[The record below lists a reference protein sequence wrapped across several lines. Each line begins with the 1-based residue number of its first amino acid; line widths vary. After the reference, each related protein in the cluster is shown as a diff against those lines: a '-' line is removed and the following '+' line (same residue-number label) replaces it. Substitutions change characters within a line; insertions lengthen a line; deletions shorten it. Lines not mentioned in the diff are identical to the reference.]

1 VIIPTYNERENIV
14 PLLKRV
20 SPLADEVIV
29 VDDNSPDGTGALAS
43 QFGGNVRTIIRPGKL
58 GLSGAVLRG
67 IEESRNDEVIV
78 MDADFSH
85 PPNIIPKIAA
95 SLKDHDIVIA
105 SRKKII
111 GWGAERHL
119 ASKVATLLAQVLFF
133 RSKIGDPMSGFFGTK
148 KSVIDQYE
156 DKVSP
161 YGYKVLFTVVKN
173 YVRDYGYDRIASV
186 DYTFVN
192 RRFGD
197 SKLSINEVVD
207 YLRSLVRVKIPA
219 PRMKLPK
226 TVFCPSF
233 ALRNETPSTATGY
246 CSFIMRIV

>member
-1 VIIPTYNERENIV
+1 VIIPTYNESENIV

-29 VDDNSPDGTGALAS
+29 VDDNSPDGTGMLAR

-58 GLSGAVLRG
+58 GLSGAVLQG
-67 IEESRNDEVIV
+67 IKEARDDDVIV

-85 PPNIIPKIAA
+85 PPSIIPKIVD

-105 SRKKII
+105 SRERII

-148 KSVIDQYE
+148 KSVIEEYGG
-156 DKVSP
+156 KVSP
-161 YGYKVLFTVVKN
+161 RGYKVLFTIVRN
-173 YVRDYGYDRIASV
+173 YVRDYGYDRIASL

-197 SKLSINEVVD
+197 SKLSMNEIVD
-207 YLRSLVRVKIPA
+207 YLRSLIRTKAPA
-219 PRMKLPK
+219 PSMNIPDV
-226 TVFCPSF
+226 VFRSSLT
-233 ALRNETPSTATGY
+233 LRNEAPSSGY
-246 CSFIMRIV
+246 CSFAMRVL